1 MESYRFIFTDF
12 FLHTHRFPYHDR
24 RSFVRL
30 KMTLSRQ
37 AYIFRFLPSSPGLIA
52 FQLTAYT
59 NDWQPKTRKNSGIP
73 PLSFYLLWVN
83 TSLSL
88 NIGRVPYIPFCAGT
102 DTGIVFFA
110 FCPANSGITADFNN
124 GLFLFFF
131 ITVPEG
137 IQFTDVFFFRW
148 ASFFLSSSVR
158 VLPFSPLREYF
169 SERRQVHTL

>member
-1 MESYRFIFTDF
+1 MTLMESYRFIFTDF

-73 PLSFYLLWVN
+73 PLSFYLL
-83 TSLSL
+83 
-88 NIGRVPYIPFCAGT
+88 
-102 DTGIVFFA
+102 
-110 FCPANSGITADFNN
+110 
-124 GLFLFFF
+124 
-131 ITVPEG
+131 
-137 IQFTDVFFFRW
+137 
-148 ASFFLSSSVR
+148 
-158 VLPFSPLREYF
+158 
-169 SERRQVHTL
+169 